1 MPRKAR
7 WGSELRGWLGG
18 PDSRAGMGELGFQIQ
33 VHGSGEQWMQE
44 VKETSQTVAGA
55 QVWAVGLCA
64 EAKGGPGSVG
74 GGERGGH
81 GEEQSMGGA
90 LSAGGGG
97 DVLGETCSFLGRIC
111 GVSVSHWE
119 LF

>member
-7 WGSELRGWLGG
+7 WGSELREWLGR
-18 PDSRAGMGELGFQIQ
+18 PDGRAGMGELGFQIQ

-44 VKETSQTVAGA
+44 VKETSQRVAGA
-55 QVWAVGLCA
+55 QVWVVGLWG
-64 EAKGGPGSVG
+64 EVEGGPGRVG
-74 GGERGGH
+74 GRGGH
-81 GEEQSMGGA
+81 GEEQRMGGA
-90 LSAGGGG
+90 LSAGGRG

-111 GVSVSHWE
+111 GISVSHWE